1 MQNKSQLNFDD
12 LKNAIK
18 NFDDCGSLFNLK
30 INCVIIFRL
39 FFTGQARKKRKTKWT
54 SLSNTR
60 SSLTPTICPKASPH
74 PLCQLIFKGKN
85 NLNTSR

>member
-39 FFTGQARKKRKTKWT
+39 FLPARLGKKGRQSGHCCQTQGVH
-54 SLSNTR
+54 SHQQYA
-60 SSLTPTICPKASPH
+60 PKHHNIPSV
-74 PLCQLIFKGKN
+74 N
-85 NLNTSR
+85 